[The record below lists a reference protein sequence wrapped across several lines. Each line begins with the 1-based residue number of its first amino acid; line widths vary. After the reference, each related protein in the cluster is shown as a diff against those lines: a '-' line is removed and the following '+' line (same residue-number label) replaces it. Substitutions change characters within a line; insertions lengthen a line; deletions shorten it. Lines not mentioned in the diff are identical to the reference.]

1 MLFSSPVF
9 IFLFLPC
16 VLLFYYALIKR
27 GSVNYAFY
35 SLVAFSLLFYGWW
48 KPAYLILIVTSV
60 LGNYFLGTCL
70 GKLKPENKN
79 WSWVLVTFGVSAN
92 LASIGYFKYAN
103 FFIDNLN
110 QISGTA
116 FLLEPI
122 LLPLAISFFTFQQ
135 IAYLVDIHRG
145 EPHESS
151 FRNYALFVTFFPQLI
166 AGPIVHH
173 KEMLPQFLHNE
184 NSRNIANN
192 LALGLSIFAIGLFK
206 KVVIADGVAG
216 YSDAVFNLADNGET
230 ITFFDAWLGSLAYTC
245 QLYFDF
251 SGYSDMAIGLA
262 RLFGIRLPLNFNSPY
277 KSRNIIEFWRRWHMT
292 LSRFLRDYLYIPL
305 GGSRGG
311 RLFTYRNLFI
321 VMFLG
326 GLWHGAGWTFV
337 LWGSLHGVYL
347 LINHAWQAWRKSKG
361 LDPMSSG
368 TLAKFLST
376 ALTFLAVVVAWV
388 YFRAET
394 VDAANRIL
402 IGMTGINGAVL
413 PENWAT
419 IFANHSAMLASFGI
433 TFGQFTQVGVLFPL
447 VQDALDIFG
456 ITRESDTVG
465 SITGLVTLSI
475 PMLIMFL
482 APNTQQIFYCHNP
495 AFEIY
500 KGEIKRMSVTAMEW
514 HQTRYWAVLIAII
527 GAYGCFGG
535 SGVTRF
541 LYFNF

>member
-1 MLFSSPVF
+1 MLFSSPLF

-16 VLLFYYALIKR
+16 VLIFYYAFIKR
-27 GSVNYAFY
+27 GSFNYAIY

-48 KPAYLILIVTSV
+48 KPAYLLLIVSSV
-60 LGNYFLGTCL
+60 VGNYLLGTWI
-70 GKLKPENKN
+70 GTLKIRSSN
-79 WSWVLVTFGVSAN
+79 WARLMVTFGVAAN

-103 FFIDNLN
+103 FFVDNVN
-110 QISGTA
+110 KVINTGVV
-116 FLLEPI
+116 LEPI

-135 IAYLVDIHRG
+135 IAYLVDIYRG
-145 EPHESS
+145 EPHERS

-184 NSRNIANN
+184 HQKKIAQN
-192 LALGLSIFAIGLFK
+192 LALGISIFAIGLFK
-206 KVVIADGVAG
+206 KVIIADGVAG
-216 YSDAVFNLADNGET
+216 YSDAVFNLAESGAK

-277 KSRNIIEFWRRWHMT
+277 KARNIIEFWRRWHMT

-305 GGSRGG
+305 GGSKGG

-326 GLWHGAGWTFV
+326 GLWHGAGWTFI
-337 LWGSLHGVYL
+337 LWGCLHGVYL
-347 LINHAWQAWRKSKG
+347 LINHAWQAWRKANG
-361 LDPMSSG
+361 LSPVSARLFSRI
-368 TLAKFLST
+368 LST
-376 ALTFLAVVVAWV
+376 LTTFIVVVVAWV
-388 YFRAET
+388 YFRAESIE
-394 VDAANRIL
+394 AANTIL
-402 IGMTGINGAVL
+402 MGMAGLNGATL
-413 PENWAT
+413 PLHWAPMFENQSALVSSLGVS
-419 IFANHSAMLASFGI
+419 FAQVN
-433 TFGQFTQVGVLFPL
+433 QVGVLFPL
-447 VQDALDIFG
+447 VKDILVLFG
-456 ITRESDTVG
+456 ITTDSTAIG
-465 SITGLVTLSI
+465 SLTGLVTLII
-475 PMLIMFL
+475 PLLIIFF
-482 APNTQQIFYCHNP
+482 APNTQQIFFCHNP

-500 KGEIKRMSVTAMEW
+500 KGEIKRMYIRIFEW
-514 HQTRYWAVLIAII
+514 HQTRYWAIIIAII